1 MSNKHR
7 ILLVEDHTL
16 VRVGLSALL
25 AREPDLEIVGEAAN
39 GRDAIR
45 LVATLQPELVIM
57 DLTMPGIN
65 GIEAI
70 EEIKRR
76 EPEIKVLVVTLHRA
90 EEYVQESFRAGA
102 NGYILKEATHDE
114 LRVAVRSVLSGKTYV
129 SPDISNALMPNYR
142 RAGKSASFTSAWESV
157 TLREREVLKLVAEGH
172 SNKSIGQYLCLSTKT
187 VEKHRS
193 NLMRKLNLHN
203 VSSLTAFAIEKGL
216 VNTDS
221 TPPAPRN
228 TVT

>member
-228 TVT
+228 KVT

>member
-1 MSNKHR
+1 
-7 ILLVEDHTL
+7 
-16 VRVGLSALL
+16 
-25 AREPDLEIVGEAAN
+25 
-39 GRDAIR
+39 
-45 LVATLQPELVIM
+45 
-57 DLTMPGIN
+57 
-65 GIEAI
+65 
-70 EEIKRR
+70 
-76 EPEIKVLVVTLHRA
+76 
-90 EEYVQESFRAGA
+90 
-102 NGYILKEATHDE
+102 
-114 LRVAVRSVLSGKTYV
+114 V

-142 RAGKSASFTSAWESV
+142 RGSRSPSFSSAWESV

-221 TPPAPRN
+221 APPAR
-228 TVT
+228 TRV